1 MNRVANAAK
10 GVLLLFITSL
20 LCSVSAVFVVVPIGV
35 GGVNSCFD
43 AGHQYRRRHP
53 PQHHHQQSKLAIL
66 LMTPPSTKTT
76 DGGQL
81 PPTSSKRQRL
91 LEYIRRFR
99 SLLDDEVWSKHNVS
113 PMQVVRDTRDN
124 EIIMSKKQQQRASH
138 QDEEDEL
145 MLALSDVDQYP
156 PSPHEFENRGTLLDN
171 VVPKGDDEQRHVAQ
185 KAVEVANSAD
195 GNNNTLLVA
204 APPTNNDVAAIAA
217 TTTTTTLSSRR
228 TQSASHVNL
237 SGTWKPIVTER
248 FKKEYDT
255 YLSNCCQPYLYRKL
269 LVNGIVFQKEHIC
282 QLNDG
287 RELMI
292 IATNPVGDWNR
303 TLLTSSLD
311 APTNVTIRDPD
322 GDTVYIEAYW
332 INNGTKHKSILR
344 GKPNVM
350 GGYFET
356 VRYLEQKQQRGGS
369 SNSNDNNDKE
379 REDVLICESKFYP
392 PSTSLHGKSKEFNY
406 GQVVWRFERDQ

>member
-1 MNRVANAAK
+1 
-10 GVLLLFITSL
+10 
-20 LCSVSAVFVVVPIGV
+20 
-35 GGVNSCFD
+35 
-43 AGHQYRRRHP
+43 
-53 PQHHHQQSKLAIL
+53 
-66 LMTPPSTKTT
+66 
-76 DGGQL
+76 
-81 PPTSSKRQRL
+81 
-91 LEYIRRFR
+91 
-99 SLLDDEVWSKHNVS
+99 
-113 PMQVVRDTRDN
+113 
-124 EIIMSKKQQQRASH
+124 
-138 QDEEDEL
+138 
-145 MLALSDVDQYP
+145 
-156 PSPHEFENRGTLLDN
+156 
-171 VVPKGDDEQRHVAQ
+171 VAQ

-195 GNNNTLLVA
+195 DGNNNTTLLVA
-204 APPTNNDVAAIAA
+204 APPTNNDVATVAA
-217 TTTTTTLSSRR
+217 TTTTTTTTSSSRR
-228 TQSASHVNL
+228 RQTRSAGHVNL

-255 YLSNCCQPYLYRKL
+255 YLSNCRQPYLYRKL
-269 LVNGIVFQKEHIC
+269 LVNGIVFQKEHIR

-303 TLLTSSLD
+303 TLLTSSFD
-311 APTNVTIRDPD
+311 MPTNVTIIDPD

-356 VRYLEQKQQRGGS
+356 VRYLEQQQQQQQQHRGGS
-369 SNSNDNNDKE
+369 SNGNDNNDKE

>member
-1 MNRVANAAK
+1 
-10 GVLLLFITSL
+10 
-20 LCSVSAVFVVVPIGV
+20 
-35 GGVNSCFD
+35 
-43 AGHQYRRRHP
+43 
-53 PQHHHQQSKLAIL
+53 
-66 LMTPPSTKTT
+66 MTPPSTKTT
-76 DGGQL
+76 DGGDRL
-81 PPTSSKRQRL
+81 PPTSTKRQRL

-99 SLLDDEVWSKHNVS
+99 SLLDDEEWSERHNVS
-113 PMQVVRDTRDN
+113 HMRVVGDARDD
-124 EIIMSKKQQQRASH
+124 EKIVMSKKRRQQQQQRASH
-138 QDEEDEL
+138 QDEED
-145 MLALSDVDQYP
+145 VDQYP
-156 PSPHEFENRGTLLDN
+156 TSPH
-171 VVPKGDDEQRHVAQ
+171 VAPKGDDEQQRHVAQ

-195 GNNNTLLVA
+195 DGNNNTTLLVA
-204 APPTNNDVAAIAA
+204 APPTNNDVATIAAAA
-217 TTTTTTLSSRR
+217 TTTTTTSSSRSR
-228 TQSASHVNL
+228 QTRSAGHVNL

-255 YLSNCCQPYLYRKL
+255 YLSNCRQPYLYRKL
-269 LVNGIVFQKEHIC
+269 LVNGIVFQKEHIR

-303 TLLTSSLD
+303 TLLTSSFD
-311 APTNVTIRDPD
+311 MPTNVTIIDPD

-356 VRYLEQKQQRGGS
+356 VRYLEQQQQQQQQHRGGS
-369 SNSNDNNDKE
+369 SNGNDNNDKE

-392 PSTSLHGKSKEFNY
+392 PSTSLHGKSKKFNY